1 MADADVDA
9 GRLPASGMVVLDVL
23 DVASGLDHCPCCEA
37 GSRTPGLGTLSV
49 ASEHHVA
56 ISASGPKGVV
66 SGKPGVI

>member
-37 GSRTPGLGTLSV
+37 GSRTPGLGTLSFESKNNV
-49 ASEHHVA
+49 AF
-56 ISASGPKGVV
+56 SASGPKGVV
-66 SGKPGVI
+66 SDKPAVI